1 MNKDT
6 VLTATGLYYSV
17 INHLIGQEIN
27 SEGKLNASLHSDS
40 AEIDF
45 GKPGKN
51 NERCNMIKING
62 TACCSSLKYLQG
74 VNIYQQSVKR
84 HRIAAIRATLER
96 GTPRP
101 DGCELVLF
109 FSPESI
115 IMTHALMSEHSTDAW
130 ECFIKQQI
138 LFKHFLYVSL
148 RCAHEALLMMNYAF
162 LSRALCPV
170 L

>member
-96 GTPRP
+96 GMARP
-101 DGCELVLF
+101 DGCELVF
-109 FSPESI
+109 FFPRKHNYD
-115 IMTHALMSEHSTDAW
+115 T
-130 ECFIKQQI
+130 CFD
-138 LFKHFLYVSL
+138 V
-148 RCAHEALLMMNYAF
+148 
-162 LSRALCPV
+162 RALRRCLGMLHKTAAPF
-170 L
+170 